1 MPLSSSA
8 LTTNTSQNPNL
19 LPMKD
24 FCMREQVFFNEGDR
38 ITFLKERS
46 KNHYKLYKDAFDGST
61 NNYMV
66 GDKRDQQ
73 VMSASG
79 RRKIKVQSSE

>member
-1 MPLSSSA
+1 
-8 LTTNTSQNPNL
+8 
-19 LPMKD
+19 
-24 FCMREQVFFNEGDR
+24 MREQVFFNEGDR

-46 KNHYKLYKDAFDGST
+46 KNHYKLYKETFDGST

-79 RRKIKVQSSE
+79 RRRIKVQSSEQDF